1 MSLKEKVVEELKSF
15 TEEELKELAAYM
27 TFLKF
32 RSRAK
37 FILLAMNEEEIAQLY
52 AEVGNEDRAMAE
64 EGISDYHAGLKRED
78 TH

>member
-15 TEEELKELAAYM
+15 SEEELKELAAYM

-37 FILLAMNEEEIAQLY
+37 FISAMNEEEIAQLY

-64 EGISDYHAGLKRED
+64 EGISDYHAGLNRED
-78 TH
+78 AH